1 MFKECNDKYAGIIAA
16 KGLATPTP
24 EEKTVIP
31 APLVTAEEQL
41 ETETAEYLKNLKPP
55 AQRPDSDLDE
65 DAEDEDADDH
75 V

>member
-31 APLVTAEEQL
+31 EPLISAEKQL

-55 AQRPDSDLDE
+55 AQKPDGDLDE
-65 DAEDEDADDH
+65 DAEADDFA
-75 V
+75 